1 MTKTIKVCLC
11 LMLILSVCINAHAEV
26 LFKGK
31 LSYLY
36 EDSEQEQQQQQK
48 DSHTTQR
55 RILPK
60 KGDIA
65 VIVLGNDEQHK
76 AIAEAIIIEELAA
89 RDYRVVDEAKMKRI
103 KAAAAQAK
111 AAIYAL
117 EGNVAGILSLNA
129 HYSAAAT
136 VIARVQAEYPEKNA
150 LRLYTGT
157 ASAVLLA
164 VTSGGKKLGGRV
176 ADAKFVGLTIEET
189 MRKSLYEAVRNGMQ
203 QFF

>member
-1 MTKTIKVCLC
+1 MIITVTFSESSAVTRL
-11 LMLILSVCINAHAEV
+11 
-26 LFKGK
+26 KGK
-31 LSYLY
+31 LSDLY
-36 EDSEQEQQQQQK
+36 ETEAPREK
-48 DSHTTQR
+48 NETPQR

-65 VIVLGNDEQHK
+65 VLVECDDKQHR
-76 AIAEAIIIEELAA
+76 AIAEAMIIEEL
-89 RDYRVVDEAKMKRI
+89 RSRGYRIVDEAKMKKI
-103 KAAAAQAK
+103 KAAAARAK

-136 VIARVQAEYPEKNA
+136 VVARVQAEYPRKNE
-150 LRLYTGT
+150 LQLYTGT
-157 ASAVLLA
+157 ASVVLLA

-176 ADAKFVGLTIEET
+176 ADAKTIGYSIDET

>member
-1 MTKTIKVCLC
+1 MTKTGRVSLC
-11 LMLILSVCINAHAEV
+11 LILILLASVEAYAIT
-26 LFKGK
+26 LGK
-31 LSYLY
+31 LSGLY
-36 EDSEQEQQQQQK
+36 KDNNTEQQE
-48 DSHTTQR
+48 TTPQR

-65 VIVLGNDEQHK
+65 VLVEGDNKQHV
-76 AIAEAIIIEELAA
+76 AMAEAMIIEELAS
-89 RDYRVVDEAKMKRI
+89 RGYRIVDEAKMKQI
-103 KAAAAQAK
+103 KAASARAK

-136 VIARVQAEYPEKNA
+136 VIALVQAEYPRMND

-157 ASAVLLA
+157 ASVVLLA
-164 VTSGGKKLGGRV
+164 VTSGGKKLGGRT
-176 ADAKFVGLTIEET
+176 ADSQFIGYSIEET